1 MERPRDAAPGSTP
14 SGELSLVTLLE
25 AGVHFGHR
33 RRRWNPKMAPYI
45 YTERN
50 RIHIIDLRKT
60 LEHLERARAFLLDVA
75 ARKGYILF
83 VCTKPQGK
91 DAVREEA
98 ERAGAFY
105 VVERWPGGLLTN
117 FDVIQTR
124 LQYIRTIERMREDGT
139 FEKLPKKE
147 VVKLMKKYE
156 KLMRIFG
163 GIRDMDRLPDAL
175 VVIDMVR
182 EKIAVQEARKLSIPV
197 VALVDTD
204 GDPELVDYPIPGN
217 DDAIRSIRLMARL
230 LADAIVEGRQGEDA
244 AMLREAVPA
253 GDPAETTGEAAEETA
268 TEAAAEGAT
277 QPSSEKEASPPPE
290 GETQEENHGG

>member
-50 RIHIIDLRKT
+50 QIHIIDLRKT
-60 LEHLERARAFLLDVA
+60 MEQLERARAFLREVA
-75 ARKGYILF
+75 ARKGHILF

-124 LQYIRTIERMREDGT
+124 LQYIRTIERMRDDGT

-156 KLMRIFG
+156 KLVRIFG
-163 GIRDMDRLPDAL
+163 GIRNMDRLPDAL
-175 VVIDMVR
+175 VVIDVVR
-182 EKIAVQEARKLSIPV
+182 EHLAVQEARKLNIPV

-204 GDPELVDYPIPGN
+204 GDPEMVDYPVPGN

-230 LADAIVEGRQGEDA
+230 FADAIIEGRQGEDA
-244 AMLREAVPA
+244 AMLREAVPSGTQEVSEPSA
-253 GDPAETTGEAAEETA
+253 PAEAATSGSADVEEPVKGDTDSKETEEET
-268 TEAAAEGAT
+268 
-277 QPSSEKEASPPPE
+277 
-290 GETQEENHGG
+290 HGG

>member
-1 MERPRDAAPGSTP
+1 MERPRDAAPGSIP

-50 RIHIIDLRKT
+50 KIHIIDLRKT
-60 LEHLERARAFLLDVA
+60 MEHLERARAFLREVA
-75 ARKGYILF
+75 AKKGYVLF

-105 VVERWPGGLLTN
+105 IVERWPGGLLTN
-117 FDVIQTR
+117 FEVIQTR
-124 LQYIRTIERMREDGT
+124 LHYIRTIERMRDDGT

-175 VVIDMVR
+175 VVIDVVR
-182 EKIAVQEARKLSIPV
+182 EKIAVQEARKLNIPV

-230 LADAIVEGRQGEDA
+230 LADAIVEGRQGVDA
-244 AMLREAVPA
+244 AMVREAETPVEQE
-253 GDPAETTGEAAEETA
+253 GQEEPAEESRTDEET
-268 TEAAAEGAT
+268 EA
-277 QPSSEKEASPPPE
+277 Q
-290 GETQEENHGG
+290 TQEETHGE

>member
-1 MERPRDAAPGSTP
+1 MEKPNGAALGSTP
-14 SGELSLVTLLE
+14 SGELSLVKLLE

-60 LEHLERARAFLLDVA
+60 LALLEEARDFLRQVA

-83 VCTKPQGK
+83 VCTKPQGREV
-91 DAVREEA
+91 VREEA
-98 ERAGAFY
+98 ERVGAFY
-105 VVERWPGGLLTN
+105 IVERWPGGLLTN
-117 FDVIQTR
+117 FDVIQGR

-139 FEKLPKKE
+139 FDKLPKKE

-175 VVIDMVR
+175 FVVDVVR
-182 EKIAVQEARKLSIPV
+182 EAIAIQEARKLNIPV

-217 DDAIRSIRLMARL
+217 DDAIRSIRLITRL
-230 LADAIVEGRQGEDA
+230 VADAVLEGRQGVDA
-244 AMLREAVPA
+244 GMLRESTPA
-253 GDPAETTGEAAEETA
+253 SDGAEK
-268 TEAAAEGAT
+268 EAAAEGERAEAT
-277 QPSSEKEASPPPE
+277 AAEVSETAASPSEAAEEEKES
-290 GETQEENHGG
+290 GEENHGG